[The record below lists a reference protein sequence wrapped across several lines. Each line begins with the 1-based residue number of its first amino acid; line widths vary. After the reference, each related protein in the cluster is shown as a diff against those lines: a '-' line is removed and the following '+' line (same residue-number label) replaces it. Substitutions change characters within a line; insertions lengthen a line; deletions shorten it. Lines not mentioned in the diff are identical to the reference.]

1 MMGSVASA
9 LIAISLFGHA
19 QQADPSS
26 SAWESDYGRALTTT
40 RQAQQKPLLVV
51 IDMPTDA
58 QHRIEPVR
66 LIKEQ
71 SVNQDA
77 GLLAAYEL
85 CHVDASTE
93 YGKKVARSFKT
104 TTFPHVAVI
113 DKTGRKIIHTATG
126 PLTDAQWKALLINY
140 KAGQVPQAAPVS
152 FFEPSFSAGSYCPS
166 CQRGWR

>member
-1 MMGSVASA
+1 MGSVASA

-19 QQADPSS
+19 PQSDPSR
-26 SAWESDYGRALTTT
+26 SAWESDYGRALAAT
-40 RQAQQKPLLVV
+40 REARQRPLLVV
-51 IDMPTDA
+51 IDMPADA

-66 LIKEQ
+66 LIKEK

-93 YGKKVARSFKT
+93 YGQKVAEAFKT
-104 TTFPHVAVI
+104 KAFPHVAII
-113 DKTGRKIIHTATG
+113 DKTGRKIIHTAGG
-126 PLTDAQWKALLINY
+126 PLTDAKWKALLTNY
-140 KAGQVPQAAPVS
+140 KAGEVPQAAPVS
-152 FFEPSFSAGSYCPS
+152 FLEPSFSGGSYCPS